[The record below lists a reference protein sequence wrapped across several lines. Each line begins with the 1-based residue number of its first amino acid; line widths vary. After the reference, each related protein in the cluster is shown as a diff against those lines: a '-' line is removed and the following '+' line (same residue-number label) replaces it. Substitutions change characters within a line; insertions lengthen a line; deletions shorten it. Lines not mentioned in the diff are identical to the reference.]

1 MITENKDI
9 PVFVLS
15 KLIFKKLLNIKD
27 LSKNDKIKYIPN
39 SKLDLEKLKAE
50 NRLIFLLPT
59 INISTIIDT
68 ANKNDTMPPKS
79 TYINPKLRT
88 GLIIMELK

>member
-1 MITENKDI
+1 M
-9 PVFVLS
+9 
-15 KLIFKKLLNIKD
+15 
-27 LSKNDKIKYIPN
+27 SKNDKIKYIPN
-39 SKLDLEKLKAE
+39 SKLDLDKLKKE
-50 NRLIFLLPT
+50 NKLIFLLPT